1 VTGSYEKK
9 GNIFRKGGDMKI
21 EKTELSQ
28 GKLKNLFII
37 LIISYFII
45 QTVSCSKST
54 IKHFNQSI
62 EYNNQ
67 ATRIM
72 NMGGSGELIN
82 PEDMDKIIKFTKK
95 ALAEAKLVDIR
106 KLNHRYL
113 DFGNH
118 FRDEFI
124 KGLELYIEGIEKN
137 DNLKML
143 LGQSLQGNWGDW
155 YDQNIEGIRRSK
167 R

>member
-1 VTGSYEKK
+1 
-9 GNIFRKGGDMKI
+9 
-21 EKTELSQ
+21 
-28 GKLKNLFII
+28 
-37 LIISYFII
+37 
-45 QTVSCSKST
+45 
-54 IKHFNQSI
+54 
-62 EYNNQ
+62 
-67 ATRIM
+67 M

-82 PEDMDKIIKFTKK
+82 PEDMDKIIEFTKK

-124 KGLELYIEGIEKN
+124 KSLELFIEGIEKN
-137 DNLKML
+137 DNLKIL